1 MDWLDSFVESFKD
14 YESPSRYFY
23 WSALAAIS
31 AVVKDKVWMDRGGL
45 YKLYPNVYI
54 LLYGPSGIKKGAP
67 IAAAKN
73 IVRKVGNTRVINGR
87 STVEGIIKELGTVQ
101 SGPGKTMF
109 NDSCGFIVSSELSS
123 AIVSNPSA
131 MDVMTDLFDRFYNE
145 GEWKYRLKTAES
157 NTLKSPTPVWLAG
170 TNEALFKEFVPEKN
184 IKGGLIGRMFIIS
197 ETKRN
202 RINSLMFRPT
212 VTPDYDK
219 LADGIKNLTKLQGE
233 FEIADDVKHAMDKW
247 YTTFVTDHE
256 DKIDDDTGFVNRI
269 QDMILKVA
277 MLVSCARRGDQ
288 IITIEDMEEAVS
300 ETLPLIVPT
309 KKVAQSVKINDI
321 SAVQKRALIIKDLAN
336 REDHSAGRV
345 ELLKKFSLQMD
356 HEDLDRVIQFLESAQ
371 VIRTDKP
378 GGHIR
383 YSLNMSNEKVSNWI
397 QENYKR

>member
-1 MDWLDSFVESFKD
+1 
-14 YESPSRYFY
+14 
-23 WSALAAIS
+23 
-31 AVVKDKVWMDRGGL
+31 
-45 YKLYPNVYI
+45 
-54 LLYGPSGIKKGAP
+54 
-67 IAAAKN
+67 
-73 IVRKVGNTRVINGR
+73 
-87 STVEGIIKELGTVQ
+87 
-101 SGPGKTMF
+101 
-109 NDSCGFIVSSELSS
+109 
-123 AIVSNPSA
+123 
-131 MDVMTDLFDRFYNE
+131 
-145 GEWKYRLKTAES
+145 
-157 NTLKSPTPVWLAG
+157 
-170 TNEALFKEFVPEKN
+170 
-184 IKGGLIGRMFIIS
+184 MFIIS